1 MIRVALR
8 LDDPSE
14 TSDHA
19 LEKAIIEVLARQ
31 RMRATF
37 AVIPFKVVD
46 GNLAPLS
53 PKRAS
58 HLVEAEHEGVVEI
71 AMHGFSHTDR
81 RRRPDGSPSEF
92 RGVSE
97 MEQVNMLQRGLA
109 HMHSLFAE
117 TQYGFVPPWNS
128 FDKGTLRVLAHLG
141 FSYVSAGWEVE
152 SDRDAR
158 MAILPRT
165 CHLLDARQAVEE
177 ARRYRHLSPM
187 VIVVMHHDD
196 FAESGA
202 ENPIS
207 SLVEFE
213 QLLAEFG
220 AKTDVIVQ
228 PLRQLAA
235 GLTARECVRA
245 IRTNEIR
252 QALHWRLQNHL
263 PVRCFVPVPMWRAI
277 LRR

>member
-31 RMRATF
+31 GMRATF
-37 AVIPFKVVD
+37 AVIPFKVVA
-46 GNLAPLS
+46 GNLVPFS
-53 PKRAS
+53 PERAS
-58 HLVEAEHEGVVEI
+58 HLVEAEREGIVEI

-81 RRRPDGSPSEF
+81 RRRPDGPPSEF
-92 RGVSE
+92 WGVSE

-109 HMHSLFAE
+109 HMRTLFAE
-117 TQYGFVPPWNS
+117 KQYGFVPPWNS
-128 FDKGTLRVLAHLG
+128 FDKGTLRALAHLG
-141 FSYVSAGWEVE
+141 FGYVSAGWEVE
-152 SDRDAR
+152 CDRDTR

-165 CHLLDARQAVEE
+165 CHLPDARQAVEE

-207 SLVEFE
+207 SLEELE
-213 QLLAEFG
+213 QLLAWFG
-220 AKTDVIVQ
+220 AQSGVDVQ
-228 PLRQLAA
+228 PVRQLAA
-235 GLTARECVRA
+235 GLTARECMRA
-245 IRTNEIR
+245 IRTHEIR
-252 QALHWRLQNHL
+252 QRLHWRLQSHL
-263 PVRCFVPVPMWRAI
+263 PARCFVPVPLRRAI
-277 LRR
+277 LKR

>member
-19 LEKAIIEVLARQ
+19 LEKTITGELAQ
-31 RMRATF
+31 LGMRATF
-37 AVIPFKVVD
+37 AVIPFKVVA
-46 GNLAPLS
+46 GNLVPFS
-53 PKRAS
+53 PERAS
-58 HLVEAEHEGVVEI
+58 HLVEAEREGIVEI

-81 RRRPDGSPSEF
+81 RRRPDGPPSEF

-109 HMHSLFAE
+109 HMHTLFAE
-117 TQYGFVPPWNS
+117 KQYGFVPPWNS
-128 FDKGTLRVLAHLG
+128 FDKGTLQALAHLG
-141 FSYVSAGWEVE
+141 FGYVSAGWEVE
-152 SDRDAR
+152 CDRDTR

-165 CHLLDARQAVEE
+165 CHLPDARQAVEE

-202 ENPIS
+202 ETPIS
-207 SLVEFE
+207 SLEEFQ
-213 QLLAEFG
+213 QLLAWFG
-220 AKTDVIVQ
+220 AQTDVVVQ

-235 GLTARECVRA
+235 GLTARECMRA
-245 IRTNEIR
+245 IRTHEIR
-252 QALHWRLQNHL
+252 QGLHWRMQSHL
-263 PVRCFVPVPMWRAI
+263 PARCFVPVPLWRAI
-277 LRR
+277 LKR